1 MIKVNA
7 LHDVR
12 LIDELYAASEAGVQI
27 DIIVRNICGL
37 RPGVKGLSE
46 TIRVR
51 SVLGRFLE
59 HSRFFIFRRRDGSRY
74 FLGSADLLPRNLDG
88 RIEVVTPVE
97 ARASQTELDHVAKTL
112 LEADAQTWELHAGR
126 IVAPSSSRRTADEP
140 RIAQTALIGRARG
153 RRRAAAV

>member
-1 MIKVNA
+1 M
-7 LHDVR
+7 
-12 LIDELYAASEAGVQI
+12 
-27 DIIVRNICGL
+27 
-37 RPGVKGLSE
+37 KGLSE
-46 TIRVR
+46 NIRVR

-112 LEADAQTWELHAGR
+112 LEADAQTWELHADGSWHR
-126 IVAPSSSRRTADEP
+126 RQPSHGVEP
-140 RIAQTALIGRARG
+140 RVAHAALIGRARG
-153 RRRAAAV
+153 RRRAPAAA